1 MSATPALHP
10 PRPYPCLPGALSS
23 PGRGVQVNGTQKSTW
38 TSHVWLHVFSLL
50 LPVFSLLSSTSDK
63 CVCEQ
68 WRFYWKLHWGN
79 QKKGGGTP
87 GTRHSLNNAS
97 GCFCS
102 PEFLLCGSPPA
113 ASYTPLNL
121 PSPSLHP
128 RFSCKATQHHSTLSA
143 APHQNMSSF
152 SSSLCKI
159 RPTQLRSQDRNHLVL
174 LNCALRELTPS
185 LIPKN
190 GNDLFQCSPKETF
203 ACKTFFSPS
212 SYNY

>member
-1 MSATPALHP
+1 MYGCMCFLCFCLCSAGWVP
-10 PRPYPCLPGALSS
+10 PQTNVFVS
-23 PGRGVQVNGTQKSTW
+23 NGDFTGSFIGETK
-38 TSHVWLHVFSLL
+38 
-50 LPVFSLLSSTSDK
+50 
-63 CVCEQ
+63 
-68 WRFYWKLHWGN
+68 
-79 QKKGGGTP
+79 KKGGGTP

-121 PSPSLHP
+121 SSPSLHP

-143 APHQNMSSF
+143 APHQTMSSF

-174 LNCALRELTPS
+174 LNHALWELTPS